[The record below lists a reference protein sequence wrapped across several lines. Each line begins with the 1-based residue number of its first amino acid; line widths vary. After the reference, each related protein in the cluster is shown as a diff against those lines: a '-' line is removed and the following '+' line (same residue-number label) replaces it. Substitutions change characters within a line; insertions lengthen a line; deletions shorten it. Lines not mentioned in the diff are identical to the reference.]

1 MINFLTKEFFVK
13 KIDRKGPTQI
23 QLILTP
29 DYWVFHLVCSKFTL
43 VSQDINSFVVNPLG
57 KIRKNWDGVTLDHL
71 MGLL

>member
-43 VSQDINSFVVNPLG
+43 VSQDINNFVVNPFLNVG
-57 KIRKNWDGVTLDHL
+57 LKKALAPLTLEKI
-71 MGLL
+71 